1 MKPESSL
8 LFGIASGCQ
17 QDQLSSFQME
27 SCAMS
32 DHNLQFKG
40 PRFYFNVKG
49 WQALV
54 AAVTIVGMIV
64 WWLR

>member
-1 MKPESSL
+1 
-8 LFGIASGCQ
+8 
-17 QDQLSSFQME
+17 
-27 SCAMS
+27 MS

-40 PRFYFNVKG
+40 PRFDFNAKG